1 MSQVTSSSVVEWAKD
16 FLNKAKSELTPEEVK
31 EQKKFA
37 SLVQT
42 PEYKTFLSKM
52 LDESSQI
59 RNNSKLN
66 KRVLILGTGGLSHE
80 PPVPLLA
87 GAPDEIAEFLIA
99 GRNPTPEFRAARQA
113 RTLATGQIFGTPECP
128 LTPLN
133 PEWDQ
138 NFMRQM
144 LEGRLSEV
152 DDFDIEDISRQ
163 AGRSTHEIRTWI
175 AAFAALAAH
184 GPYRGRQDYYR
195 PINEWIAGYGML
207 SAELI

>member
-66 KRVLILGTGGLSHE
+66 KRVRQIIREYGIPENAREGSYGHYAETMRFRSISPMLAWQEQSKAFLDPTTYLIT
-80 PPVPLLA
+80 
-87 GAPDEIAEFLIA
+87 D
-99 GRNPTPEFRAARQA
+99 RQA
-113 RTLATGQIFGTPECP
+113 SP
-128 LTPLN
+128 
-133 PEWDQ
+133 
-138 NFMRQM
+138 
-144 LEGRLSEV
+144 
-152 DDFDIEDISRQ
+152 FDNL
-163 AGRSTHEIRTWI
+163 IRVQS
-175 AAFAALAAH
+175 
-184 GPYRGRQDYYR
+184 GPNK
-195 PINEWIAGYGML
+195 I
-207 SAELI
+207 